1 MKQLPLLGLSL
12 DTEPT
17 QQPEN
22 TYRFALNMLPD
33 SVDGS
38 QGAQSIEFGNK
49 LHQTLDGNVV
59 GIIPISIKEHIV
71 FTDSGCIYIVNEF
84 GSVLHQQRD
93 DFDFSTEYPITGQ
106 YTIQKG
112 CEGIV
117 YWRDGNNPDRYYN
130 FVKPDRFNDLNDFSI
145 NPNVQHPDIEV
156 SILEAGG
163 NIRYGAYSFVIELL
177 DKSYNV
183 IYRSVPSDVVYIT
196 PHANINTTD
205 ASVGGRPTSSQSVR
219 IELDNVDM
227 RFDFVRIGV
236 LYSTTADGIT
246 VEGHYV
252 GDLININQGSLTY
265 TYRGFNETTGDYLV
279 DKDEL
284 LQPKLNYTISRVMEQ
299 VQGKLV
305 RGNLIE
311 QKRDYS
317 NYQKYASKIGTKYVI
332 SYDETKSEQGD
343 EVIAKAIVYLHEDGT
358 LSPPFHIPGRSK
370 LPHDSIPAELTIYT
384 PIIEAGISDEE
395 ATVTC
400 EFTCTAVNT
409 GSPEWTP
416 NDITQLTINYNFS
429 EDLIAGK
436 LTVIAGQRIEPLLVT
451 KNIFYRELST
461 SGNTVVNLNSP
472 IFENNPTFKFEF
484 VTATHVYKKEFKL
497 LLDFSGTLTFTT
509 NKLSNVESW
518 TINNTA
524 VKDATPETGY
534 VSSGLM
540 GYYEVSDVY
549 ENPPEYCG
557 NDFWG
562 VDVDGNAL
570 LGTPIRHHRMPDR
583 YIEPI
588 VDDNNQRRYIGVK
601 HYNIEYPADDIVGHF
616 FVTNVRTPANSTVSS
631 SGIMAPFNYR
641 ISQFEI
647 GKEGRYAQ
655 WLPNQWDDEEPYNTT
670 EQNLITHEYLVDKR
684 VARGS
689 YIKTNG
695 YYRSSYSDNRP
706 EFNQFFAQDLGYTN
720 LEFYGKH
727 HLINGFSPAKEL
739 IPLVESWHI
748 PARGSYLSTP
758 NYSYTSD
765 FNILSVG
772 SEPSVFAEDRVNW
785 NYIYMKND
793 IPVHTNLF
801 SIIYR
806 LSHSSPLTLTDD
818 NVIFNGD
825 VFISRMDMTNVS
837 YMNVNGGNLFEST
850 DVGIEYEL
858 LRNIIIESPYNMDF
872 RLQGTDCNVYFDA
885 TQLDEG
891 IGTAGINLFMQNKT
905 CEVIL
910 PNERRR
916 YKLRDSMCPEWY
928 GYNKD
933 FSKIND
939 YRKFTPLLFSYD
951 YCSKC
956 LNKYPNRIIWSET
969 QSEEQLSDSYRIYK
983 PLSYFDI
990 PAHRGEI
997 SDMNYKENNLLVRT
1011 DQSSFLLQPN
1021 PQSLQASGT
1030 SIYLGTGDF
1039 LHLPPM
1045 ELMSTD
1051 LGYAGQ
1057 QHILDSIN
1065 TPQGLVWID
1074 QNAGKIFNYTG
1085 QLEEISRY
1093 KMYHW
1098 FDNNL
1103 KSELESYF
1111 RENGYSYNK
1120 DQFGCRLSF
1129 DPKTER
1135 LLIHKVDY
1143 KPLFKKTDNVIFTNG
1158 KFRIN
1163 GVDVE
1168 YTNPLY
1174 FENKSFTISYSM
1186 RTKTWLSWHSYQ
1198 PDFMYYNANT
1208 YFSVIGNQIWSHDDY
1223 YKFGNYYGIS
1233 FPHIIEY
1240 VDRHFT
1246 NYNLHSIYL
1255 YTTAQQFVNGEW
1267 IDNKDLSFGECLVY
1281 TRHQSTGKFTLT
1293 QIIPSNEID
1302 TIDWSNTA
1310 KPLVEYNNVF
1320 RIGQI
1325 RDLAK
1330 SSPVNTSN
1338 WSVIQNEY
1346 INGQGYIDKVPNTSN
1361 LELNR
1366 DLSDLIEFR
1375 DTYAH
1380 IRLYYNNDNHK
1391 LTMHIFDSLQFESI

>member
-38 QGAQSIEFGNK
+38 QGAQSVEFSNK

-93 DFDFSTEYPITGQ
+93 DFNFSTEYPITGQ

-130 FVKPDRFNDLNDFSI
+130 FAKPDRFNDLNDFSI

-163 NIRYGAYSFVIELL
+163 NVRYGAYSFVIELL

-205 ASVGGRPTSSQSVR
+205 ASVGGRPASSQSVR

-252 GDLININQGSLTY
+252 GDLININQNNLSY

-284 LQPKLNYTISRVMEQ
+284 LQPKLNYAISRVMEQ

-358 LSPPFHIPGRSK
+358 LSPPFHIPGRGK
-370 LPHDSIPAELTIYT
+370 LPHDTQLINFDVNT
-384 PIIEAGISDEE
+384 PIVEYGETDIASIDCDFTATVQNIGTFPFPSYTAIYSQVTINYSFAEDIISGKLRVASSYPNVSLNPE
-395 ATVTC
+395 ATV
-400 EFTCTAVNT
+400 FTR
-409 GSPEWTP
+409 S
-416 NDITQLTINYNFS
+416 
-429 EDLIAGK
+429 
-436 LTVIAGQRIEPLLVT
+436 
-451 KNIFYRELST
+451 LST
-461 SGNTVVNLNSP
+461 SGTFTFTFITPIYETSP
-472 IFENNPTFKFEF
+472 KFTFEF
-484 VTATHVYKKEFKL
+484 LTSTNVFKKEL
-497 LLDFSGTLTFTT
+497 TLNLDFSDTITFTST
-509 NKLSNVESW
+509 SASNLENW
-518 TINNTA
+518 ILNNTA

-631 SGIMAPFNYR
+631 SGIMVPFNFQ
-641 ISQFEI
+641 SSLSNP
-647 GKEGRYAQ
+647 EGRYSRY
-655 WLPNQWDDEEPYNTT
+655 LPNQWDNAVPGNTIK
-670 EQNLITHEYLVDKR
+670 QLFISHEHLVDNR
-684 VARGS
+684 VVRGS
-689 YIKTNG
+689 YAKING
-695 YYRSSYSDNRP
+695 YFKSVYLDNRP
-706 EFNQFFAQDLGYTN
+706 EYNNFFATGLGYAN

-727 HLINGFSPAKEL
+727 HTLQGFSPVKQNISIL
-739 IPLVESWHI
+739 DSINIFPRS
-748 PARGSYLSTP
+748 SYQDLY
-758 NYSYTSD
+758 NYSYTST
-765 FNILSVG
+765 FNSLLLSNTPD
-772 SEPSVFAEDRVNW
+772 STTFSDTRANW
-785 NYIYMKND
+785 NYTYIKNS
-793 IPVHTNLF
+793 IPVHSNLF

-806 LSHSSPLTLTDD
+806 LSHSSPFLETDE
-818 NVIFNGD
+818 NVTFNGD
-825 VFISRMDMTNVS
+825 VFISRMDITNVS
-837 YMNVNGGNLFEST
+837 FMNVQGGNIIEST

-858 LRNIIIESPYNMDF
+858 LRNIILESPYNMDF
-872 RLQGTDCNVYFDA
+872 RLQGTECNRYYSDNTIV
-885 TQLDEG
+885 G
-891 IGTAGINLFMQNKT
+891 SGNGGINKFMQDKVA
-905 CEVIL
+905 EIIK
-910 PNERRR
+910 PDEARK

-997 SDMNYKENNLLVRT
+997 TDMNYKENNLLVRT

-1143 KPLFKKTDNVIFTNG
+1143 KPLFKKTANVIFTNG

-1255 YTTAQQFVNGEW
+1255 YTTAQRFVNGEW

-1338 WSVIQNEY
+1338 WSVIQDEY